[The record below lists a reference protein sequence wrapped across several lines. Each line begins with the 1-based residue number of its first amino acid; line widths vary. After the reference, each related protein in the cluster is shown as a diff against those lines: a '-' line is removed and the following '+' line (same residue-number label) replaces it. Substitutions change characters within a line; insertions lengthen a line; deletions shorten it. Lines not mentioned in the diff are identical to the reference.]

1 MNEKRFSR
9 LKETLKTGGLNEKLS
24 ALEELKE
31 EDSAKVNNLLLTLLS
46 SESWTL
52 RNRVCEILAERGE
65 KLGDRLINIL
75 NTGVW
80 YSRAAAA
87 RTLGLIGKIS
97 YIPELLKYK
106 DDSNEVVREEVRNA
120 IKNIVEKNEFN
131 RIQEEFDLDTQEMV
145 REIAGIEYEY

>member
-120 IKNIVEKNEFN
+120 IKNIVEMNEFN

>member
-9 LKETLKTGGLNEKLS
+9 LKETVKTGGLNEKLS

-31 EDSAKVNNLLLTLLS
+31 EDSAKVNNLLLSLLS

>member
-9 LKETLKTGGLNEKLS
+9 LKETLKSGGLNDKLS
-24 ALEELKE
+24 TLEELRKD
-31 EDSAKVNNLLLTLLS
+31 DSPKVNNLLLTLLS

-52 RNRVCEILAERGE
+52 RNKVCEILAERGE

-80 YSRAAAA
+80 YARAAAA
-87 RTLGLIGKIS
+87 RTLGLIGRIS

-120 IKNIVEKNEFN
+120 VKNIVEKNGFT
-131 RIQEEFDLDTQEMV
+131 RVQEEFDLDTQDII
-145 REIAGIEYEY
+145 REVTGIENG

>member
-52 RNRVCEILAERGE
+52 RNKVCEILAERGE

-120 IKNIVEKNEFN
+120 IKNIVEKNGFN